1 MGKQRKKLNNK
12 KIIQKDTEKQKYL
25 KYYLIEKGYTL
36 KDLKCEVILMICDML
51 IDNYIKSEYDCNNEL
66 LLDNI
71 ALSDRDLVLN
81 TSKELQKDI
90 QYNILTIDK
99 LQSIINAKN
108 ENKQA
113 LIRSI
118 LVNSSYYFY
127 NYCAE
132 NLKSSVLMKTT
143 NENKIKWIPDLI
155 CFSLIQEMIERNYH
169 FNKFTFINKC
179 DLEKIFS
186 IYNKTNILIKK
197 RDNISFLSKE
207 KTIIDNMMDVAEE
220 IVDKLIK
227 SIYK

>member
-99 LQSIINAKN
+99 IQAIINSQN
-108 ENKQA
+108 NDINRLYQA
-113 LIRSI
+113 R
-118 LVNSSYYFY
+118 LVDCVQYFY
-127 NYCAE
+127 NLCVNHLQHLVISNSADE
-132 NLKSSVLMKTT
+132 DR
-143 NENKIKWIPDLI
+143 IKWIPDLLCI
-155 CFSLIQEMIERNYH
+155 YLIQDMKEKDYP
-169 FNKFTFINKC
+169 FNKFTFLDKY
-179 DLEKIFS
+179 DLDNLFV
-186 IYNKTNILIKK
+186 IYQKTNIILKK
-197 RDNISFLSKE
+197 KNKISMISQG
-207 KTIIDNMMDVAEE
+207 KTIIDIMANISYDVVE
-220 IVDKLIK
+220 KLVNSK
-227 SIYK
+227 YK